1 VRSQVSASA
10 ASSVRR
16 GLTSSS
22 RPAIALP
29 NASPNVRPRA
39 STSPTLFMW
48 VVSSVEAPGT
58 FSNAKRGTLTA
69 T

>member
-1 VRSQVSASA
+1 MRSHSSASA

-16 GLTSSS
+16 GFTSSS

-39 STSPTLFMW
+39 STSPTLFMC
-48 VVSSVEAPGT
+48 VVSSVDAPGT
-58 FSNAKRGTLTA
+58 FSNAKRGTFTA